1 MPRPKVLVVDDQP
14 INVELICQIL
24 GKAGIDTLRASS
36 GTEALEWVAQSQPEL
51 VLLDVQMPDI
61 DGFGVCKRLQADEST
76 RHIPV
81 IFVTANDSHTCKIAG
96 LGVGAVDYITK
107 PIEADET
114 LARVQTQLRLASIN
128 REMRDIQH
136 RLDEARRTATIGA
149 VTQGIAHNLNNL
161 LGVALGY
168 LDLVQLHSDNPVQ
181 VKKNAQQVEKAVLR
195 IIDIIRQLGTLV
207 SQSRPQFASCPLDE
221 IIRMTIARYQ
231 AARSVTAPVIVEN
244 LLGDI
249 QVETQREL
257 IEEVLIK
264 ILQNAFESYDENPAS
279 ERTVW
284 LHTALLNK
292 PEGRML
298 EITIE
303 DAGAGINEDIRDSI
317 FEPFV
322 STKTKVGG
330 GMGLTVARHSMR
342 NLGGDVTLATRLGG
356 GTVAMITHPLKRKK
370 KRTAPTDAQIIN
382 SDLIGESNNE

>member
-1 MPRPKVLVVDDQP
+1 MLRPKVLVVDDQP
-14 INVELICQIL
+14 SNVELISQIL
-24 GKAGIDTLRASS
+24 GKAGIDTLTASS
-36 GTEALEWVAQSQPEL
+36 GTEALGVVAQTQPDL

-61 DGFGVCKRLQADEST
+61 DGFGVCERLQADEST

-81 IFVTANDSHTCKIAG
+81 IFVTADDSHSGKIAG

-114 LARVQTQLRLASIN
+114 LARVQTQLRFVSIN
-128 REMRDIQH
+128 REMCDIQH

-195 IIDIIRQLGTLV
+195 IIDIIRQLGKLV
-207 SQSRPQFASCPLDE
+207 AQSRPQFVSSPLDE
-221 IIRMTIARYQ
+221 IIRMAVARYQ
-231 AARSVTAPVIVEN
+231 AAQTITPPVIVEN

-249 QVETQREL
+249 QVDTQREM
-257 IEEVLIK
+257 IEEVLLNL
-264 ILQNAFESYDENPAS
+264 LQNAFESYSEKPDA

-284 LHTALLNK
+284 LRTALLNK

-303 DAGAGINEDIRDSI
+303 DEGAGINADIRDSI

-322 STKTKVGG
+322 GTKTKVGG

-342 NLGGDVTLATRLGG
+342 NLGGEVTLVNRAGG
-356 GTVAMITHPLKRKK
+356 GAVAVIIHPLERKK
-370 KRTAPTDAQIIN
+370 KRGAPTDAVIIP
-382 SDLIGESNNE
+382 SALIGESDDE

>member
-1 MPRPKVLVVDDQP
+1 MLRPKVLVVDDQP
-14 INVELICQIL
+14 CNVELISQIL
-24 GKAGIDTLRASS
+24 RKAGIETLTASS
-36 GTEALEWVAQSQPEL
+36 GTEALGVVAQTQPDL

-61 DGFGVCKRLQADEST
+61 DGFGVCERLQADEKT

-81 IFVTANDSHTCKIAG
+81 IFVTADDSQTGKIAG
-96 LGVGAVDYITK
+96 LGVGAVDYIIK

-114 LARVQTQLRLASIN
+114 LARVRTQLRFVSIN

-168 LDLVQLHSDNPVQ
+168 LDLVQLHNDNPVQ

-207 SQSRPQFASCPLDE
+207 SQSRPQFVSSPLDE
-221 IIRMTIARYQ
+221 IIRMAVARYQ
-231 AARSVTAPVIVEN
+231 AAQTSTPPVIVEN

-249 QVETQREL
+249 QVDTQREM
-257 IEEVLIK
+257 IEGVLLNL
-264 ILQNAFESYDENPAS
+264 LQNAFESYSEKPAT

-284 LHTALLNK
+284 LRTALLNK

-298 EITIE
+298 EIAIE
-303 DAGAGINEDIRDSI
+303 DEGAGINAEIRDSI

-322 STKTKVGG
+322 GTKTKVGG

-342 NLGGDVTLATRLGG
+342 NLGGEVALVNRVGG
-356 GTVAMITHPLKRKK
+356 GTVAVITHPLERKK
-370 KRTAPTDAQIIN
+370 KRGAPTDALIIP
-382 SDLIGESNNE
+382 SALIGESDNE

>member
-1 MPRPKVLVVDDQP
+1 V
-14 INVELICQIL
+14 
-24 GKAGIDTLRASS
+24 
-36 GTEALEWVAQSQPEL
+36 VAQTQPDL

-61 DGFGVCKRLQADEST
+61 DGFGVCERLQAAEKT

-81 IFVTANDSHTCKIAG
+81 IFVTADDSHTGKIAG

-114 LARVQTQLRLASIN
+114 LARVRTQLRFVSIN

-168 LDLVQLHSDNPVQ
+168 LDLVQLHNDNPVQ

-207 SQSRPQFASCPLDE
+207 SQSRPQFVSSPLDE
-221 IIRMTIARYQ
+221 IIRMAVARYQ
-231 AARSVTAPVIVEN
+231 AAQTSTPPVIVEN

-249 QVETQREL
+249 QVDTQREM
-257 IEEVLIK
+257 IEEVLLNL
-264 ILQNAFESYDENPAS
+264 LQNAYESYSEKPAT

-284 LHTALLNK
+284 LRTALLNK

-298 EITIE
+298 EIAIE
-303 DAGAGINEDIRDSI
+303 DEGAGINAEIRDSI

-322 STKTKVGG
+322 GTKTKVGG

-342 NLGGDVTLATRLGG
+342 NLGGEVALVNRVGG
-356 GTVAMITHPLKRKK
+356 GTVAVITHPLERKK
-370 KRTAPTDAQIIN
+370 KRGAPTDALIIP
-382 SDLIGESNNE
+382 SALIGESDDE

>member
-14 INVELICQIL
+14 SNVELISQIL
-24 GKAGIDTLRASS
+24 GKAGIETLRASS
-36 GTEALEWVAQSQPEL
+36 GTEALAVVAQSEPDL

-61 DGFGVCKRLQADEST
+61 DGFGVCERLQADEST
-76 RHIPV
+76 RLIPV
-81 IFVTANDSHTCKIAG
+81 IFVTADNSHTGKITG

-128 REMRDIQH
+128 RELCEIQH
-136 RLDEARRTATIGA
+136 RLDEARRAATIGA
-149 VTQGIAHNLNNL
+149 ATQGIAHNLNNL

-168 LDLVQLHSDNPVQ
+168 LDLVQLHSDNAVQ

-207 SQSRPQFASCPLDE
+207 AQSRPQFTSSPLDD

-231 AARSVTAPVIVEN
+231 AAQPVTAPVLVEN

-257 IEEVLIK
+257 IEEVLLK
-264 ILQNAFESYDENPAS
+264 ILQNAFESYGENPAT

-284 LHTALLNK
+284 LRTALLNK

-322 STKTKVGG
+322 GTKTKVGG

-342 NLGGDVTLATRLGG
+342 NLGGDVALASRLGG
-356 GTVAMITHPLKRKK
+356 GTVAVITQPLERKK
-370 KRTAPTDAQIIN
+370 KRASPAHALIRP
-382 SDLIGESNNE
+382 SDLIGESDNE

>member
-14 INVELICQIL
+14 CNVELISQIL
-24 GKAGIDTLRASS
+24 GKAGIETLTASS
-36 GTEALEWVAQSQPEL
+36 GTEALGMVAQTQPDL

-61 DGFGVCKRLQADEST
+61 DGFGVCERLQADEKT

-81 IFVTANDSHTCKIAG
+81 IFVTADDSQNGKIVG

-114 LARVQTQLRLASIN
+114 LARVRTQLRFANIN

-136 RLDEARRTATIGA
+136 RLDEVRRTATIGA

-168 LDLVQLHSDNPVQ
+168 LDLVQLHNDKPAL

-195 IIDIIRQLGTLV
+195 IIDIIRQLGTMV
-207 SQSRPQFASCPLDE
+207 SQSRAQFVSCPLDE
-221 IIRMTIARYQ
+221 IIRMAVARFQ
-231 AARSVTAPVIVEN
+231 ATQPITAPVIVEN
-244 LLGDI
+244 ALGNIHLD
-249 QVETQREL
+249 TQREMIEDVLLKL
-257 IEEVLIK
+257 I
-264 ILQNAFESYDENPAS
+264 QNAFESYGEKPTT

-284 LHTALLNK
+284 LRTTLLNK
-292 PEGRML
+292 PECRML
-298 EITIE
+298 EITVA
-303 DAGAGINEDIRDSI
+303 DDGVGIDENIRDSM

-322 STKTKVGG
+322 GTKSKVGG

-342 NLGGDVTLATRLGG
+342 NLGGEVALVNRIGG
-356 GTVAMITHPLKRKK
+356 GAVAVITHPLERKK
-370 KRTAPTDAQIIN
+370 KRCVTANANIIPSN
-382 SDLIGESNNE
+382 LIGEADDE